1 MTGEVSLT
9 GKVLPVG
16 GIKEKVIAA
25 KRSGVQT
32 VILPH
37 ENQKDF
43 NELQDFIKEG
53 INIHFAKTYDDVFK
67 IIFPHN
73 N

>member
-1 MTGEVSLT
+1 LIIF
-9 GKVLPVG
+9 LFL
-16 GIKEKVIAA
+16 IKKA
-25 KRSGVQT
+25 KRSGVKT

-53 INIHFAKTYDDVFK
+53 IDIHFAKTYDDVYK
-67 IIFPHN
+67 IIFPKE
-73 N
+73 